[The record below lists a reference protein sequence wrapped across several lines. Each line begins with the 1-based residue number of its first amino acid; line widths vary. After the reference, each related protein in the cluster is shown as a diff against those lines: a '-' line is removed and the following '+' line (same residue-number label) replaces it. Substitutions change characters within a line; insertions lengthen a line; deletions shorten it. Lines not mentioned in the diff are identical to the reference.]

1 MQTSAFGSDAARD
14 SFMARGMSASRVRDA
29 YEEIVAI
36 LADVEKEKGIRPGL
50 LKEIYDKEAGV
61 VYLRSRERIHGDLTE
76 MVSDAADG
84 GPE

>member
-1 MQTSAFGSDAARD
+1 MQTSAFGSDGARD

-36 LADVEKEKGIRPGL
+36 LADVERDRGIRPGL

-76 MVSDAADG
+76 MVSDAAG

>member
-1 MQTSAFGSDAARD
+1 MQTNAFIGDAARD
-14 SFMARGMSASRVRDA
+14 SFMARKMAASRVRDA

-36 LADVEKEKGIRPGL
+36 LADVERDRGIRPGL

-61 VYLRSRERIHGDLTE
+61 VYLRSRERIHGDLAE

-84 GPE
+84 GLE